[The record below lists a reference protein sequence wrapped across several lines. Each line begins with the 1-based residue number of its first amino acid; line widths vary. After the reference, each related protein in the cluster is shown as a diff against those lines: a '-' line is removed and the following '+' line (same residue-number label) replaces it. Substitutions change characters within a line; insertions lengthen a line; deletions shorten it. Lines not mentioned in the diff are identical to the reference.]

1 MKKDNALNMNELNNK
16 KKLAEQN
23 FGRKAKEIFGLFF
36 VNYLYMTKINKINFV
51 NEYYFTLKQIYVNLK
66 ELTTKLGIKNAKI
79 QQDKDNLIKNL
90 LSINYLFKKQKIL
103 IIFIFLKQ
111 NEPLL
116 HIYFII
122 YFFQN
127 FKIKYICFIIKYNI
141 L

>member
-66 ELTTKLGIKNAKI
+66 ELTTQLGIKNAKI
-79 QQDKDNLIKNL
+79 QEDKNNFDKNL
-90 LSINYLFKKQKIL
+90 LSINYLSRSKRYK
-103 IIFIFLKQ
+103 
-111 NEPLL
+111 
-116 HIYFII
+116 
-122 YFFQN
+122 
-127 FKIKYICFIIKYNI
+127 
-141 L
+141 